1 MGLWIESLNGLCEKL
16 EFTQTIYG
24 KKTAPIN
31 LFLNL
36 ESSRSNSNRTRR
48 AFLPHFLSPRAL
60 PAPLAPSFPPPRLP
74 RAQHRRRRSRAQ
86 RIRDFPG
93 RAPLSVRG
101 VSLLL
106 LHLPA
111 LYCLGGES
119 VSFRD
124 FPFLSPLNSFGLVR
138 CAQSSRRRHLWFD

>member
-1 MGLWIESLNGLCEKL
+1 M
-16 EFTQTIYG
+16 
-24 KKTAPIN
+24 
-31 LFLNL
+31 
-36 ESSRSNSNRTRR
+36 
-48 AFLPHFLSPRAL
+48 SPRAL

-138 CAQSSRRRHLWFD
+138 CAQSSWAKTSVVRLSHFRLPPRISGGSVESPSATLSPALPVLRCAARLAMMAVAGIPNSWTAPHLG